1 MTNGILT
8 HVCQVSLS
16 ALTGSDAV
24 AYVGEALDGLGD
36 GVPDELDCLRPLAGA
51 VSVITHKSQNSSR
64 LGKLDSSIH
73 LKSLAVNG
81 KCHS

>member
-1 MTNGILT
+1 MT

-36 GVPDELDCLRPLAGA
+36 GVPDELDGLGLRPLAGA
-51 VSVITHKSQNSSR
+51 ASVITHKSQNSSR

-81 KCHS
+81 KCH

>member
-36 GVPDELDCLRPLAGA
+36 EDPDDSLQPLAGA
-51 VSVITHKSQNSSR
+51 ASVNIHKCQKAR
-64 LGKLDSSIH
+64 GWGKDNF
-73 LKSLAVNG
+73 APFT
-81 KCHS
+81 